1 MAGSG
6 GQMGRCTAA
15 VMALVVCLGTA
26 AFGADAASQ
35 HAELRSKDEIPVT
48 YNQGIARVRG
58 GWILRGP
65 CHRSRTPMSS
75 SAPTSSTTWW
85 CTTRRRFRPSGG
97 HRGTS
102 TSATSTWSATS
113 CTRPSSSRTTR
124 KGTQVTAR
132 YDAKT
137 LKFRDA
143 VELARHEN
151 SFVAVDPK
159 TRIAYSMDNFDG
171 DTLLR
176 YDVAHQWKPLRPL
189 QLSMLLE
196 HTQERASPTV
206 RSAISTSDAQ
216 NDMYRVNMKTGH
228 VDRVAQITDP
238 PGEGEGIAVAQLPSG
253 YLHASVLDP
262 DMTKVWVEH
271 LSRPTVANRRPDLPR
286 CNGGGGGN
294 RTHVEGLADR
304 PPP

>member
-1 MAGSG
+1 MPRHRRVR
-6 GQMGRCTAA
+6 GRRRP
-15 VMALVVCLGTA
+15 
-26 AFGADAASQ
+26 SP

-58 GWILRGP
+58 GWILSGTLSP
-65 CHRSRTPMSS
+65 IPNTDVIVRTDEQYNVVVRNE
-75 SAPTSSTTWW
+75 AAI
-85 CTTRRRFRPSGG
+85 PSEWRA
-97 HRGTS
+97 RGTS

-124 KGTQVTAR
+124 KGHQVTAR

-137 LKFRDA
+137 LKFLDA
-143 VELARHEN
+143 VELAQHEN

-171 DTLLR
+171 DALLR

-189 QLSMLLE
+189 KLSMLLE
-196 HTQERASPTV
+196 HTQGASIADGAV
-206 RSAISTSDAQ
+206 WISTSDAQ
-216 NDMYRVNMKTGH
+216 NDIYRVNMKTGH
-228 VDRVAQITDP
+228 VDLVAQITDP

-271 LSRPTVANRRPDLPR
+271 FSRPTVAK
-286 CNGGGGGN
+286 
-294 RTHVEGLADR
+294 
-304 PPP
+304 